1 MLEGRGGVILKER
14 QLKTL
19 AKMERSNYDAVLK
32 LKFFFNVSSTT
43 PPTPL
48 HASSCSCRNLQG
60 QWGSS
65 FWGWL
70 VGLGGRS
77 VDRSADQSFGQSVGR
92 SVSR

>member
-48 HASSCSCRNLQG
+48 HASSCSCRNLRG
-60 QWGSS
+60 QWGLS
-65 FWGWL
+65 WRE
-70 VGLGGRS
+70 LGTVASKIPATVAS
-77 VDRSADQSFGQSVGR
+77 VRV
-92 SVSR
+92 V